1 LKVLR
6 LGLQRDAASG
16 SHAALLLMPL
26 QSEYHAELAQWR
38 QRFMSQLPALLAG
51 ELKRLDTELVWL
63 SLRGG
68 PVTHVPDL
76 DEFEHREL
84 DCFAHHHKPFELC
97 QATLQRWLLRRVMM
111 LDALSQDER
120 RLLIAT
126 LAICALVRA
135 GCPTGCRGQTRPD
148 KSIALPAGQTA
159 GSASPSGLTPPLAR
173 QKTTEPGRNPWPLP
187 GSAHRFDSP
196 WLKLSPF
203 KARPPRDPF
212 LPLPARVLPIATAL
226 MSLVR
231 AVCILVFSEYGLIL
245 ECEMNFNK
253 CIIFRWLAFG
263 VLNAGH
269 LLQRAQG
276 VQCEKRCSSGRC
288 RNDDVVHQ
296 QQRLCQ

>member
-126 LAICALVRA
+126 IWQYAPWSELAARQGVAGKPALI
-135 GCPTGCRGQTRPD
+135 
-148 KSIALPAGQTA
+148 SIALPAGQTA

-173 QKTTEPGRNPWPLP
+173 QKTTEPGGTMAPP